1 VVQLAAEKFGWSDA
15 KTLPP
20 GRGRGFGF
28 VVYETIKAYCAVA
41 VEIAMNSDTGQIRV
55 VRAVAAID
63 SGNAISPNG
72 IKNQIQG
79 CIMQATSWTLYE
91 SVDYTETEITSRD
104 WSSYPI
110 IRFDN
115 VPDSVDV
122 HVINRPGTPFLGT
135 GEAGMGP
142 TPAAIANALAD
153 ATGLRL
159 RDLPLTAAKVKQA
172 LLG

>member
-1 VVQLAAEKFGWSDA
+1 
-15 KTLPP
+15 
-20 GRGRGFGF
+20 
-28 VVYETIKAYCAVA
+28 
-41 VEIAMNSDTGQIRV
+41 
-55 VRAVAAID
+55 
-63 SGNAISPNG
+63 
-72 IKNQIQG
+72 
-79 CIMQATSWTLYE
+79 MQATSWTLYE

-122 HVINRPGTPFLGT
+122 HVINRPGTPSLGT
-135 GEAGMGP
+135 GEAGMGS
-142 TPAAIANALAD
+142 TPAAIANA
-153 ATGLRL
+153 TGLRP